1 MIAAAAPIEADAL
14 RLRHEFL
21 SVPTL
26 SLTVQQ
32 VARLLGVRTVH
43 AAELLASLERERLLT
58 RAADTG
64 AYRRR
69 NIS

>member
-1 MIAAAAPIEADAL
+1 MIAPAAPIEADAL

-21 SVPTL
+21 SVPAL
-26 SLTVQQ
+26 SLTEQQ

-58 RAADTG
+58 RADSG

-69 NIS
+69 AS

>member
-1 MIAAAAPIEADAL
+1 MIGPAAPIEADAL

-21 SVPTL
+21 SEPKL

-43 AAELLASLERERLLT
+43 AAKLLASLERERLLT
-58 RAADTG
+58 GADETG

-69 NIS
+69 AS